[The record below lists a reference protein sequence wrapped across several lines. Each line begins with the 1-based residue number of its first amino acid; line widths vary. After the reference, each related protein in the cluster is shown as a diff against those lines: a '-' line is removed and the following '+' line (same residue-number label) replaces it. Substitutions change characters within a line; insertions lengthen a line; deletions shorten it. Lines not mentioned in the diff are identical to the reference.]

1 MRIDTF
7 ALFPMSRHD
16 EFLPF
21 FLAHQGDLRAFIG
34 ALIRDAQTREDIF
47 QNVAL
52 TLWESFDRYDRDRS
66 FGAWARGI
74 AARKVLHEHRSNS
87 RFPLVFPPE
96 AIQSVLD
103 AYDRTEVPEGP
114 RRVALRECMDRLPAR
129 TKEILTLRY
138 DQDLSGDSIAV
149 RLGSTVDAVHQ
160 VLSRTRNSL
169 ADCIRRR
176 LALHSVEK
184 ASD

>member
-1 MRIDTF
+1 
-7 ALFPMSRHD
+7 MSQHD
-16 EFLPF
+16 EFLPL

-34 ALIRDAQTREDIF
+34 ALIRDTQTREDIF

-52 TLWESFDRYDRDRS
+52 TLWESFERYDRDRS

-74 AARKVLHEHRSNS
+74 AARKVLHEHRSNA

-96 AIQSVLD
+96 AIQNVLE

-114 RRVALRECMDRLPAR
+114 RRIALRECMDRLPAR
-129 TKEILTLRY
+129 TKEVLTLRY

-160 VLSRTRNSL
+160 ILSRTRTSL

-176 LALHSVEK
+176 LSLHVVDKTGE
-184 ASD
+184 

>member
-1 MRIDTF
+1 
-7 ALFPMSRHD
+7 MSAHD
-16 EFLPF
+16 EFLPL

-74 AARKVLHEHRSNS
+74 AAKKVLHEHRSNA
-87 RFPLVFPPE
+87 RFPLVFPVE
-96 AIQSVLD
+96 AIQTILD
-103 AYDRTEVPEGP
+103 AYDRTEAPEAP
-114 RRVALRECMDRLPAR
+114 RRVALRECMDRLPER
-129 TKEILTLRY
+129 TREILTLRY
-138 DQDLSGDSIAV
+138 DQDLSGDCIAV
-149 RLGSTVDAVHQ
+149 RIGSTVDAVHQ
-160 VLSRTRNSL
+160 TLSRTRTSL

-176 LALHSVEK
+176 LALTVVK
-184 ASD
+184 DP